1 MCEGARFVTPRNN
14 MGKILISRNLAD
26 SPAGGLLL
34 LLFFLSGCGPKIT
47 VPAVTPAEVPALE
60 ELANYPHGNYH
71 IEPGDKIRIE
81 YPFHPEM
88 KQEGTVR
95 PDGKISATL
104 VGEIDV
110 AGRTTDEVEKM
121 LEQRTSHRLRDPEV
135 VVTVENFAPKSVYV
149 SGEVGKPG
157 NIPYRKGMTP
167 LQAVIEAGGFLDT
180 AMVEQVVLIRAT
192 GSGNEVVTRSLN
204 LLQPVISG
212 EKEPL
217 KLAPRDI
224 VYVPKTGIANANVW
238 VQQHIVDLF
247 PVFKG
252 VAVRPQ

>member
-1 MCEGARFVTPRNN
+1 
-14 MGKILISRNLAD
+14 MGRILMSRNLID
-26 SPAGGLLL
+26 SLALGLLL
-34 LLFFLSGCGPKIT
+34 LLSGLYGCGPKIT
-47 VPAVTPAEVPALE
+47 VPVVTQAEIPTLE
-60 ELANYPHGNYH
+60 EIANYPHGNYH
-71 IEPGDKIRIE
+71 LEPGDKIRIE

-88 KQEGTVR
+88 RQETIVR

-104 VGEIDV
+104 VGEVEV
-110 AGRTTDEVEKM
+110 AGQTTEDVEKV
-121 LEQRTSHRLRDPEV
+121 LAERASHRLRDPEV
-135 VVTVENFAPKSVYV
+135 TVSIENFAPKAVYV

-157 NIPYRKGMTP
+157 NITYRKGLTP

-180 AMVEQVVLIRAT
+180 AMVEQVVLIRTT
-192 GSGNEVVTRSLN
+192 GNGNEVITRSLN
-204 LLQPVISG
+204 LLQPVTSG